1 MGDVSWKR
9 VQGGT
14 FEVIKKML
22 AAIKV
27 KPQRAKRVTRI
38 RKDSGNLSGHGIKVQ
53 VSGEE
58 APRTYSKVFC
68 TASLPCMQRMDL
80 RGLNLHPSLKDGLR
94 SLRYDAACKVGIRFK
109 TPWWVTKCNIT
120 RGGSAA
126 TDLPIRSVVYPSVDL
141 QANSPAV
148 LIVSYTWGQDAQRM
162 GSLIAQENKDGLQE
176 LILQNLTRLHAP
188 FVDYTYLK
196 SQVLETHAFDWYA
209 NPNTSGAFAL
219 FGPGQFDNLYP
230 YLTRPAAG
238 GDFFIAGEAASVHH
252 AWVAGSLDS
261 GARAVHTFLKTYQL
275 QPDYQD
281 AAGRYLEFF
290 DRVWGRPNEV
300 EGDENGTEHLQVM
313 LGMDAQGNEKPV
325 KI

>member
-1 MGDVSWKR
+1 MGNVPWKR

-27 KPQRAKRVTRI
+27 KPQTAKRVTRI
-38 RKDSGNLSGHGIKVQ
+38 SRASGNFSGHGIEVQ
-53 VSGEE
+53 VSGEA
-58 APRTYSKVFC
+58 APRIYSKVFC

-80 RGLNLHPSLKDGLR
+80 HGLELHPSLKDGLR
-94 SLRYDAACKVGIRFK
+94 SLRYDAACKVAIRFR

-126 TDLPIRSVVYPSVDL
+126 TDLPIRSVVYPSEEL
-141 QANSPAV
+141 EPNSPAV

-162 GSLIAQENKDGLQE
+162 GSLIAKENKDELQE
-176 LILQNLTRLHAP
+176 LMLQNLARLHAP
-188 FVDYTYLK
+188 FVDNAYLK
-196 SQVLETHAFDWYA
+196 SQVLEMHAFDWY
-209 NPNTSGAFAL
+209 NDPNTSGAFTM
-219 FGPGQFDNLYP
+219 FGPAQFENLYP

-238 GDFFIAGEAASVHH
+238 GDFFIAGEAASAHH

-261 GARAVHTFLKTYQL
+261 GARAVHSFLKTYQL

-281 AAGRYLEFF
+281 AAGRYIEFF

-300 EGDENGTEHLQVM
+300 DGDESGTEHLQVM
-313 LGMDAQGNEKPV
+313 LGMDA
-325 KI
+325 